1 MNLQYQKQNIT
12 LKEHAIPYLKEM
24 VNQLLP
30 DQRNSGDVISINYTL
45 VWNGEDYVVVD
56 HNNND
61 MIYK

>member
-1 MNLQYQKQNIT
+1 MNLQYNQSNIT
-12 LKEHAIPYLKEM
+12 LKEHAATYLKEM
-24 VNQLLP
+24 VNQLSP
-30 DQRNSGDVISINYTL
+30 DQRNIGDVISINYTL